1 MPKKFLQKLF
11 PSPEQVR
18 GNPSLKFLSPLFSKP
33 NLWHINRRAVA
44 RAFLIGLFTAFLPL
58 PFQMGIAAFFAF
70 YINANLPISM
80 GLVWISNPITIP
92 PIFYGTYLLGALML
106 GTPPG
111 DFHIELSLDWALNEL
126 TAIWIPLFVGS
137 LTVGIVLAV
146 SGYLSI
152 QLAWRMHVA
161 SNWKKRKLNRERRQ
175 NSDTPPAP

>member
-1 MPKKFLQKLF
+1 M
-11 PSPEQVR
+11 R
-18 GNPSLKFLSPLFSKP
+18 GQRF
-33 NLWHINRRAVA
+33 
-44 RAFLIGLFTAFLPL
+44 
-58 PFQMGIAAFFAF
+58 
-70 YINANLPISM
+70 
-80 GLVWISNPITIP
+80 
-92 PIFYGTYLLGALML
+92 GTYLLGALML

-175 NSDTPPAP
+175 NSDTPPTP